1 MAAGLRCGL
10 CYAVGL
16 CLKRPCG
23 VDDEINVEGPEL
35 LCQVGGFVVQRHTL
49 RVMTYGVSQRLG
61 FAGIAASDQQV
72 DLRVPRQCFADA
84 GAKVAVA
91 AQYQYVH
98 RGQSG
103 APGQV
108 GKGE

>member
-1 MAAGLRCGL
+1 
-10 CYAVGL
+10 
-16 CLKRPCG
+16 
-23 VDDEINVEGPEL
+23 
-35 LCQVGGFVVQRHTL
+35 
-49 RVMTYGVSQRLG
+49 
-61 FAGIAASDQQV
+61 V

-84 GAKVAVA
+84 VPVAVA

>member
-1 MAAGLRCGL
+1 M
-10 CYAVGL
+10 
-16 CLKRPCG
+16 
-23 VDDEINVEGPEL
+23 DDEINAEGPEL

-49 RVMTYGVSQRLG
+49 RVVTYGLSQRLG
-61 FAGIAASDQQV
+61 FAGIAARDQQV
-72 DLRVPRQCFADA
+72 DLRVARQCLADA

>member
-10 CYAVGL
+10 RHAIIL

-23 VDDEINVEGPEL
+23 VDDETDVERPEL
-35 LCQVGGFVVQRHTL
+35 LCQIGRFVVQRHTL

-72 DLRVPRQCFADA
+72 DLWVPRQRFADA

-91 AQYQYVH
+91 AQHQYVH